1 MKSQVTV
8 ILGDFFLLSLTKFA
22 KKKLICSGNRMFAI
36 CTMVVGASV
45 TPDPAGLSDSA
56 VV

>member
-22 KKKLICSGNRMFAI
+22 RKKLICSGNRMFAI